1 MRVVDGVAGS
11 VGGPGRVA
19 GADRALGAVVVVD
32 GFARKDEIALAV
44 AVMLVIAEHRSGGN
58 RHARVKPALV
68 GKLFVKDL
76 LDPHRTNPIGARL
89 RAYHFHVVYFTIFRG
104 GFSQRRFA

>member
-1 MRVVDGVAGS
+1 MAGA
-11 VGGPGRVA
+11 VGRPGRVA

-32 GFARKDEIALAV
+32 GLARKDEIALTV

-58 RHARVKPALV
+58 RHARIKPALV

-76 LDPHRTNPIGARL
+76 LDRDRHRAVR
-89 RAYHFHVVYFTIFRG
+89 RRHRHRFHNVYFTILHHDFG
-104 GFSQRRFA
+104 KK